1 MATIELIS
9 NYQLN
14 YDPYPCK
21 QPSGQKQNNTAA
33 APPCRKTTNVSFRK
47 PAAALRA
54 DRFQFNYWKGS
65 GHGQKIDGLSV
76 PGSPL
81 LDRRTEGLN

>member
-1 MATIELIS
+1 MATIKLIS

-14 YDPYPCK
+14 DDPYPCK

-33 APPCRKTTNVSFRK
+33 APCRKTTNVSFRK

-65 GHGQKIDGLSV
+65 GHGQKIDGLSD
-76 PGSPL
+76 PGLPL
-81 LDRRTEGLN
+81 LDRTTERLN